1 MKKVVPF
8 LIFALITGL
17 AAAQDNSLLWKISGK
32 GLTKKSYLFGSL
44 KFMGEKQY
52 YVPVAV
58 SRKLDEVTHFAAE
71 HLMTH
76 HERHELNKELHLP
89 KGDRL
94 SSHMSAD
101 DYARLKKLFHDE
113 LNVPES
119 SFDARFGHLIP
130 LVVSINMTRL
140 AQKEPFRYPDI
151 ELLNDARK
159 RKKKIRELESAERE
173 AEALRN
179 YPLDDQVQA
188 LLHSVDNFEV
198 QCEEFRKM
206 EEAYHAGDLMSV
218 FRYTLHPTENNPRF
232 LEEFYYKRNLEWVPR
247 IEALIR
253 QNSTLISVGVSHLEG
268 DQGLLALLRE
278 RGYTLTALPLK

>member
-1 MKKVVPF
+1 MKKVIPS
-8 LIFALITGL
+8 LILALFAV
-17 AAAQDNSLLWKISGK
+17 AAFAQDHSLLWEITGN
-32 GLTKKSYLFGSL
+32 GLSKKSYLFGSL

-52 YVPVAV
+52 YVPMAV

-71 HLMTH
+71 HMMTH

-89 KGDRL
+89 KGDKL

-130 LVVSINMTRL
+130 LVVSIDMTRL

-159 RKKKIRELESAERE
+159 RKKKIQELESADRE

-179 YPLDDQVQA
+179 YPIDDQVQA
-188 LLHSVDNFEV
+188 LLHSVDNFEE
-198 QCEEFRKM
+198 QREEFIKM

-218 FRYTLHPTENNPRF
+218 FKYTLHPTENNPRF

-247 IEALIR
+247 IEAIIH
-253 QNSTLISVGVSHLEG
+253 QNAALISVGVSHLEG

-278 RGYTLTALPLK
+278 KGYVLTPVPLK